1 MTRRLVDNDGD
12 YTLTFSTGTEA
23 IRQRLVARLQMFLGE
38 WFLDTSS
45 GAAWLQKVLIKP
57 ADIVKAESEIKRV
70 ILQTS
75 GVVSL
80 EALESDFDRSTREL
94 PVSFTA
100 ITETGD
106 VIEETV

>member
-1 MTRRLVDNDGD
+1 MRRLIENDD
-12 YTLTFSTGTEA
+12 YSLSFSSDTEA
-23 IRQRLVARLQMFLGE
+23 IRQRLVARLQMFQGE
-38 WFLDTSS
+38 WFLDTSA

-80 EALESDFDRSTREL
+80 ESIESDLDRATREL
-94 PVSFTA
+94 TVSFTA

-106 VIEETV
+106 TIEVTV